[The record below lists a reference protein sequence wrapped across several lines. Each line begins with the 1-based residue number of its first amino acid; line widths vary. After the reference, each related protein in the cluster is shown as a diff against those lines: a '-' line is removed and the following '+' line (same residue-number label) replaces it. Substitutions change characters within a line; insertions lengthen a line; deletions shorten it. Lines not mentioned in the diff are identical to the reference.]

1 MEICNFNKNYD
12 TNELS
17 SNFLYSLSFQY
28 SFPKYYN
35 LHNVHKWIIDSIIS
49 SMIIIDII
57 SSNLTA
63 TIPNEIPQ
71 GLVTSSVEL
80 NTFNPS
86 LVTMKNTVLDL
97 IKKSLL
103 LIIFQMTG
111 WSNTCTKGEHWH
123 II

>member
-17 SNFLYSLSFQY
+17 NNFLYSLSFQY

-111 WSNTCTKGEHWH
+111 WSNTCIKGEHWH

>member
-35 LHNVHKWIIDSIIS
+35 LHNLHKWIIDSIIS

-103 LIIFQMTG
+103 MIIFQMTG
-111 WSNTCTKGEHWH
+111 WSNTCIKGEHWH

>member
-103 LIIFQMTG
+103 MIIFQMTG
-111 WSNTCTKGEHWH
+111 WSNTCIKGEHWH

>member
-1 MEICNFNKNYD
+1 MEICIFNKNYD

-103 LIIFQMTG
+103 MIIFQMTG
-111 WSNTCTKGEHWH
+111 WSNTCIKGEHWH

>member
-86 LVTMKNTVLDL
+86 LATLKNTVLDL
-97 IKKSLL
+97 IKKTLL

-111 WSNTCTKGEHWH
+111 WSNTCIKGEHWH

>member
-1 MEICNFNKNYD
+1 
-12 TNELS
+12 
-17 SNFLYSLSFQY
+17 
-28 SFPKYYN
+28 
-35 LHNVHKWIIDSIIS
+35 
-49 SMIIIDII
+49 MIIIDII

-97 IKKSLL
+97 IKKTLL
-103 LIIFQMTG
+103 LTIFQMTG
-111 WSNTCTKGEHWH
+111 WSNTCIKGEHWH

>member
-1 MEICNFNKNYD
+1 MEIWNFNKNYD
-12 TNELS
+12 RNELS
-17 SNFLYSLSFQY
+17 NNFLYSLSFQY
-28 SFPKYYN
+28 NFPKYYN
-35 LHNVHKWIIDSIIS
+35 LHNLHKWIIDSIIS

-103 LIIFQMTG
+103 MIIFQMTG
-111 WSNTCTKGEHWH
+111 WSNTCIKGEHWH

>member
-17 SNFLYSLSFQY
+17 NNFLYSLSFQY

-35 LHNVHKWIIDSIIS
+35 LHNLHKWIIDSIIS

-111 WSNTCTKGEHWH
+111 WSNTCTKDEHWH

>member
-35 LHNVHKWIIDSIIS
+35 LHNLHKWIIDSIIS

-103 LIIFQMTG
+103 MIIFQMTG
-111 WSNTCTKGEHWH
+111 WSNTCIKGKHWH

>member
-1 MEICNFNKNYD
+1 
-12 TNELS
+12 
-17 SNFLYSLSFQY
+17 
-28 SFPKYYN
+28 
-35 LHNVHKWIIDSIIS
+35 
-49 SMIIIDII
+49 MIIIDII

-86 LVTMKNTVLDL
+86 LATLKNTVLDL
-97 IKKSLL
+97 IKKTLL

-111 WSNTCTKGEHWH
+111 WSNTCIKGEHWH

>member
-17 SNFLYSLSFQY
+17 NNFLYSLSFQY

-35 LHNVHKWIIDSIIS
+35 LHNLHKWIIDSIIS

>member
-1 MEICNFNKNYD
+1 MEIWNFNKNYD
-12 TNELS
+12 RNELS
-17 SNFLYSLSFQY
+17 NNFLYSLSFQY
-28 SFPKYYN
+28 NFPKYYN
-35 LHNVHKWIIDSIIS
+35 LHNLHKWIIDSIIS

-111 WSNTCTKGEHWH
+111 WSNTCIKGEHWH

>member
-103 LIIFQMTG
+103 MIIFQMTG
-111 WSNTCTKGEHWH
+111 WSNTCIKGKHWH

>member
-17 SNFLYSLSFQY
+17 NNFLYSLSFQY

-35 LHNVHKWIIDSIIS
+35 LHNLHKWIIDSIIS

-103 LIIFQMTG
+103 MIIFQMTG
-111 WSNTCTKGEHWH
+111 WSNTCIKGEHWH